1 MNLKRKRLIIV
12 VSSILVI
19 AITIVVAV
27 TQSPKWSRLSF
38 EAIVQETVIQPDGEV
53 RLIIKRTTKVY
64 ADPLNSLHIDENTK
78 LLGDDGK
85 LVSIGE
91 LQPGYKVK
99 VTLENSF
106 IEEVPFYYPIVY
118 EVKLLSDDEG

>member
-1 MNLKRKRLIIV
+1 M
-12 VSSILVI
+12 
-19 AITIVVAV
+19 AV